1 MRRLALLFALLLST
15 PAWAAPFGPSVAGLA
30 KGAFRLDL
38 TYDYGSRTLGFTPDE
53 GEETRTGLSTGGVSL
68 SATVE
73 PCRYISFEGRFLV
86 HQPRVEAMEYT
97 GPASWGFG
105 AGARITPV
113 HAGDGLFHL
122 GAYGFLDG
130 QYVGGPTD
138 DLAPLRLY
146 TLRAGLGVGL
156 GDAQRG
162 WYAELGGHYSY
173 GWGEFVLPVTEM
185 DEDTGES
192 ETTYLQYDTGL
203 PRPFGI
209 RLGAGL
215 FSGPIAPAHNT
226 RSKLYGGVDI
236 RLVDEWAVSVRF
248 GVIL

>member
-1 MRRLALLFALLLST
+1 MRRLALLLMLVTCA

-38 TYDYGSRTLGFTPDE
+38 TYDYGSRTLDFALDGGD
-53 GEETRTGLSTGGVSL
+53 ETRAGLTTGGASL
-68 SATVE
+68 GATVE
-73 PCRYISFEGRFLV
+73 PCRFVSFEGRLFV
-86 HQPRVEAMEYT
+86 HQPRVEAMEYSGST
-97 GPASWGFG
+97 SWGFG
-105 AGARITPV
+105 AGARLTPV

-146 TLRAGLGVGL
+146 TLRAGLGIGL
-156 GDAQRG
+156 GDAERG
-162 WYAELGGHYSY
+162 WYAEIGGHYSH
-173 GWGEFVLPVTEM
+173 GWGEFVLTVEERN
-185 DEDTGES
+185 DETGET
-192 ETTYLQYDTGL
+192 ETAYLQYDCGL
-203 PRPFGI
+203 RYPVGI
-209 RLGAGL
+209 RLAAGL

-226 RSKLYGGVDI
+226 RSKLYGGLDV
-236 RLVDEWAVSVRF
+236 RLIDEWAVGVRF